1 MSANPVRMHAIT
13 QVQSYTPPPFS
24 FDPGEEPGEVFGENV
39 FSLLDL
45 DGNGELELEEFR
57 LAFTGLAAP

>member
-1 MSANPVRMHAIT
+1 MVLSSQASRVIKL
-13 QVQSYTPPPFS
+13 FKKI
-24 FDPGEEPGEVFGENV
+24 
-39 FSLLDL
+39 DL